1 MTVSRKNTSAAI
13 TPDLSE
19 TTVSSAHAAEEE
31 LSRLA
36 AVTEQLTRTMEKTR
50 IAEYVDYLE
59 HPGRLLWSNFLIG
72 LARGLGGTVGLA
84 IVLGA
89 FVFVIQNL
97 IMLNLPVISDFIAD
111 FIRMIQEN
119 YQMLQ

>member
-1 MTVSRKNTSAAI
+1 MTEPQKQTH
-13 TPDLSE
+13 TP
-19 TTVSSAHAAEEE
+19 SSHTLEEAEETIA
-31 LSRLA
+31 RLERI
-36 AVTEQLTRTMEKTR
+36 TEELTRTMEKTR

>member
-1 MTVSRKNTSAAI
+1 MTDSRQPLSHDEKMFVQTDK
-13 TPDLSE
+13 DLS
-19 TTVSSAHAAEEE
+19 SLAE
-31 LSRLA
+31 
-36 AVTEQLTRTMEKTR
+36 VTERLTRTMEKTR

-59 HPGRLLWSNFLIG
+59 HPWRLLWTNFLIG

-84 IVLGA
+84 IVLGVL
-89 FVFVIQNL
+89 VFVIQNL

-119 YQMLQ
+119 YQVLQ

>member
-19 TTVSSAHAAEEE
+19 TTVSTAYTADEE

-36 AVTEQLTRTMEKTR
+36 AITEQLTRTMEKTR

-89 FVFVIQNL
+89 FFFVVQNL

>member
-19 TTVSSAHAAEEE
+19 TAASTAYTADEE

-89 FVFVIQNL
+89 FFFVVQNL

>member
-19 TTVSSAHAAEEE
+19 TTVSTAYTADEE

-72 LARGLGGTVGLA
+72 LARGRGGTVGLA

-89 FVFVIQNL
+89 FFFVVQNL

>member
-19 TTVSSAHAAEEE
+19 TTVSTAYTADEE

-89 FVFVIQNL
+89 FFFVVQNL

>member
-19 TTVSSAHAAEEE
+19 TTSSTAYTADEE

-72 LARGLGGTVGLA
+72 LASGLGGTVGLA

>member
-19 TTVSSAHAAEEE
+19 TTASTAYTAEEE

>member
-1 MTVSRKNTSAAI
+1 
-13 TPDLSE
+13 
-19 TTVSSAHAAEEE
+19 
-31 LSRLA
+31 
-36 AVTEQLTRTMEKTR
+36 MEKTR

-59 HPGRLLWSNFLIG
+59 HPGRLLWINFLIG

-89 FVFVIQNL
+89 LVFIIQNL

>member
-1 MTVSRKNTSAAI
+1 
-13 TPDLSE
+13 
-19 TTVSSAHAAEEE
+19 
-31 LSRLA
+31 
-36 AVTEQLTRTMEKTR
+36 MEKTR

-89 FVFVIQNL
+89 FFFVVQNL

>member
-19 TTVSSAHAAEEE
+19 TTVSSAHAEEE

-59 HPGRLLWSNFLIG
+59 HPGRLLWINFLIG

>member
-1 MTVSRKNTSAAI
+1 
-13 TPDLSE
+13 
-19 TTVSSAHAAEEE
+19 
-31 LSRLA
+31 
-36 AVTEQLTRTMEKTR
+36 
-50 IAEYVDYLE
+50 VDYLE
-59 HPGRLLWSNFLIG
+59 HPGRLLWINFLIG

>member
-1 MTVSRKNTSAAI
+1 MAAI
-13 TPDLSE
+13 
-19 TTVSSAHAAEEE
+19 
-31 LSRLA
+31 
-36 AVTEQLTRTMEKTR
+36 TEQLTRTMEKTR
-50 IAEYVDYLE
+50 IAEYVNYLE
-59 HPGRLLWSNFLIG
+59 HPGRLLWINFLIG

>member
-1 MTVSRKNTSAAI
+1 MTVSRKNTSAVI

-19 TTVSSAHAAEEE
+19 TTVSTAYTADEE

-36 AVTEQLTRTMEKTR
+36 AITEQLTRTMEKTL

-89 FVFVIQNL
+89 FFFVVQNL

>member
-19 TTVSSAHAAEEE
+19 TTVSTAYTADEE

>member
-89 FVFVIQNL
+89 FFFVVQNL

>member
-1 MTVSRKNTSAAI
+1 MTVSRKNTSAVI

-19 TTVSSAHAAEEE
+19 TTVSTAYTADEE

-89 FVFVIQNL
+89 FVFVVQNL

>member
-19 TTVSSAHAAEEE
+19 TTASTAYTAEEE

-59 HPGRLLWSNFLIG
+59 HPGRLLWNNFLIG

>member
-19 TTVSSAHAAEEE
+19 TTASTAYTADEE

>member
-1 MTVSRKNTSAAI
+1 M
-13 TPDLSE
+13 
-19 TTVSSAHAAEEE
+19 
-31 LSRLA
+31 A

-50 IAEYVDYLE
+50 IAEYVNYLE
-59 HPGRLLWSNFLIG
+59 HPGRLLWINFLIG

-111 FIRMIQEN
+111 YIRMIQEN

>member
-1 MTVSRKNTSAAI
+1 MTVSRKNTSAVI

-19 TTVSSAHAAEEE
+19 TTVSTAYTADEE

-89 FVFVIQNL
+89 FFFVVQNL

>member
-1 MTVSRKNTSAAI
+1 MTVSRKNTSTAI

-19 TTVSSAHAAEEE
+19 TTASTAYTAEEE

>member
-19 TTVSSAHAAEEE
+19 TTSSTAYTADEE

-59 HPGRLLWSNFLIG
+59 HPGRLLWINFLDG

>member
-1 MTVSRKNTSAAI
+1 M
-13 TPDLSE
+13 
-19 TTVSSAHAAEEE
+19 
-31 LSRLA
+31 A

-59 HPGRLLWSNFLIG
+59 HPGRLLWINFLIG

>member
-19 TTVSSAHAAEEE
+19 TTSSTAYTADEE

-89 FVFVIQNL
+89 FFFVVQNL

>member
-19 TTVSSAHAAEEE
+19 TTSSTAYTADEE

-36 AVTEQLTRTMEKTR
+36 AITEQLTRTMEKTR

-89 FVFVIQNL
+89 FFFVVQNL

>member
-1 MTVSRKNTSAAI
+1 MTNSRQPLSHNEKTI
-13 TPDLSE
+13 VHVQTDEDLS
-19 TTVSSAHAAEEE
+19 TLAEI
-31 LSRLA
+31 
-36 AVTEQLTRTMEKTR
+36 TERLTRTMEKTR

-59 HPGRLLWSNFLIG
+59 HPGRLLWTNFLIG

-84 IVLGA
+84 IVLGIL
-89 FVFVIQNL
+89 VFVIQNL

>member
-19 TTVSSAHAAEEE
+19 TTASTAYTADEE

-59 HPGRLLWSNFLIG
+59 HPGRLLWINFLVG

-111 FIRMIQEN
+111 FILMIQEN